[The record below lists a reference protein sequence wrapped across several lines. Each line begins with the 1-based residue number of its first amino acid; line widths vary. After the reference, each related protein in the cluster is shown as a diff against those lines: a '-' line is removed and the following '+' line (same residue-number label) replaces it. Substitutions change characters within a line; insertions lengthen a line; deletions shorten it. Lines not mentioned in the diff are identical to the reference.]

1 MYLDIGMVAA
11 DTTRTRSYVC
21 AMIRHGLLPTHVLLL
36 ENTEAGLLPGQACAA
51 PAAPG
56 AAGVDD
62 CWSETDFDASTP
74 LRRLLDH
81 AKINHETAPTRDI
94 NDPAVI
100 ERIAARPETVMIYSG
115 FGGVLL
121 RDPVLATGKRFLH
134 VHGGYLPTY
143 KGSTTNYFKMCIRD
157 RYQPGFRKG
166 QGESGQVDLYRQL
179 GLVLCLRYHATGQ
192 LRYLSTLLKLTD
204 LLCSLPPTDNPAGPE
219 AELVGLIVS
228 AEVAA
233 VRALAARQGVQF
245 VS

>member
-1 MYLDIGMVAA
+1 
-11 DTTRTRSYVC
+11 
-21 AMIRHGLLPTHVLLL
+21 
-36 ENTEAGLLPGQACAA
+36 
-51 PAAPG
+51 
-56 AAGVDD
+56 
-62 CWSETDFDASTP
+62 
-74 LRRLLDH
+74 
-81 AKINHETAPTRDI
+81 
-94 NDPAVI
+94 
-100 ERIAARPETVMIYSG
+100 
-115 FGGVLL
+115 
-121 RDPVLATGKRFLH
+121 
-134 VHGGYLPTY
+134 
-143 KGSTTNYFKMCIRD
+143 MCIRD
-157 RYQPGFRKG
+157 SGQSVSGSLWLDRLIQRFEVSKKLYTRYQPGFRKG